1 VKVFIFLVEIFFD
14 YSQRVKFKSRIDR
27 KSFVIKHINRTR
39 VTNILEIGVFNGNFG
54 ERMILA
60 AKKNSHSKVVNYVG
74 VDLFKQG
81 ITQAIYQSEVSL
93 MPLSIEDIMNRLSRI
108 ENTKIELIQGKSTN
122 TLPKLI
128 GRKLFDVIVEYDS
141 PTVELGQKV
150 LSKITITSNMID
162 EICFDHDHE

>member
-1 VKVFIFLVEIFFD
+1 
-14 YSQRVKFKSRIDR
+14 
-27 KSFVIKHINRTR
+27 
-39 VTNILEIGVFNGNFG
+39 
-54 ERMILA
+54 MILA

-93 MPLSIEDIMNRLSRI
+93 MPLAIEDIMNRLSRI

-128 GRKLFDVIVEYDS
+128 GRNLFDVIVIDGGHSYATALSDWNNSIQLLKPEGVIFLMIIQMS
-141 PTVELGQKV
+141 VEL
-150 LSKITITSNMID
+150 N
-162 EICFDHDHE
+162 